1 MSMNAKNKETKKVKR
16 KPYKRPKL
24 VRYGSLKELTKF
36 GGSMSADFFGM
47 QT

>member
-1 MSMNAKNKETKKVKR
+1 MSQQKPTIKKTK
-16 KPYKRPKL
+16 KPYKKPKL